1 MRRYLFL
8 PFVVAAAIAIALI
21 TRVPPS
27 HDGGTGY
34 SVQSAQATLRAIAS
48 EPRPVGSPGHEK
60 TRNWL
65 VSRFASMGLEVS
77 THTGVGVRQANFD
90 RRRNGSVNVAPY
102 ENIIAVLPGR
112 NRADKAVALMAHYD
126 SAPWANGAADDGA
139 GVAALVE
146 TARIMSMGPKPTRDV
161 IFIATDAEEL
171 GLIGAQEFFDR
182 HILAQRIGAVV
193 NVEARGSR
201 GRAIMFQTSPGNAGL
216 IETWASNAIS
226 PTGNSLAN
234 DIYKILPN
242 DTDLSVPLAKGVTG
256 INAAFIDR
264 LLDYH
269 MPTDN
274 IENLD
279 VGALRHLGNFALTTT
294 RALAYADALPAQG
307 ADSAYFDF
315 FGLFVVR
322 YPMWMGWVLVAI
334 GVGFLHTAQVQ
345 RLGVGWRQAL
355 YGTVGTL
362 ALTIGVGAISH
373 FVASCAYGAGM
384 IPLRERINEMGA
396 VLWIYVAFAAGSI
409 LVVKPRAA
417 MWTGS
422 VILMLLCALAAQIWM
437 PGASWLFDWGGLI
450 GAILLNLAARSGWQS
465 SAVQLASAIIGGLW
479 GALLLIGVIVT
490 YVSVAPM
497 TPAPVAL
504 IIPFAITL
512 IGPVIMAFGNLDAS
526 RRIGAG
532 LVVLSLSGGIWFAFD
547 GSFSERKPKPGDL
560 FYYSDRQGGRNF
572 WATSSTARELP
583 DGNVVSISPKG
594 FESLKWK
601 AVTAPSAAMS
611 PPDISMVEQG
621 DQVTINLE
629 SKLAPRLMNFIIR
642 PVADLDNIRVND
654 RNVRLPAGQ
663 ATRIGWRAETPNA
676 KLSLQF
682 QRKHAGHL
690 HIDYLYAV
698 ETMPPGSPAPGG
710 PNTDWAQFNGTRVMS
725 DSLVLRYGDDI
736 LGP

>member
-8 PFVVAAAIAIALI
+8 PFVVAVAIAIALI

-34 SVQSAQATLRAIAS
+34 SLKSAQATLHAIAS
-48 EPRPVGSPGHEK
+48 EPRPVGSPGHVK
-60 TRNWL
+60 TRDWL
-65 VSRFASMGLEVS
+65 VSRFESMELEVS
-77 THTGVGVRQANFD
+77 TQAGVGVRQANFD

-112 NRADKAVALMAHYD
+112 HRADKAVALMAHYD

-139 GVAALVE
+139 GVAALIE
-146 TARIMSMGPKPTRDV
+146 TARVLSMGPKPMRDV

-182 HILAQRIGAVV
+182 HILAKKIGAVV

-201 GRAIMFQTSPGNAGL
+201 GRAIMFQTSRGNAGL
-216 IETWASNAIS
+216 IGTWASHAIS

-234 DIYKILPN
+234 DVYKILPN
-242 DTDLSVPLAKGVTG
+242 DTDLSVPLAKGVIG

-274 IENLD
+274 IDNLD

-294 RALAYADALPAQG
+294 RALANTETLPAQG

-315 FGLFVVR
+315 FGLFVIR
-322 YPMWMGWVLVAI
+322 YPMWMGWVLVAF
-334 GVGFLHTAQVQ
+334 GFGLLHTAQVQ
-345 RLGVGWRQAL
+345 RLGVGWRKAL
-355 YGTVGTL
+355 YGTAAVL

-373 FVASCAYGAGM
+373 LVASFAYGNGM
-384 IPLRERINEMGA
+384 ISLRERINEMGA

-465 SAVQLASAIIGGLW
+465 SAVQLASAITGGLW
-479 GALLLIGVIVT
+479 GSLLLIGVIVT

-504 IIPFAITL
+504 VIPFAITL

-532 LVVLSLSGGIWFAFD
+532 LVVLSLSGAIWFAFD

-560 FYYSDRQGGRNF
+560 FYYSDRESGKNF
-572 WATSSTARELP
+572 WATSSTTHELP
-583 DGNVVSISPKG
+583 GGKGSQLSPKG
-594 FESLKWK
+594 FENLKWK
-601 AVTAPSAAMS
+601 VVGAPAAA
-611 PPDISMVEQG
+611 
-621 DQVTINLE
+621 
-629 SKLAPRLMNFIIR
+629 LAPPEIQLSERDGQVFVSMKSKAAPRMMNFIVKPSTALKSTMVNNR
-642 PVADLDNIRVND
+642 RVH
-654 RNVRLPAGQ
+654 LPMGKP
-663 ATRIGWRAETPNA
+663 TRIGWRAETPNA
-676 KLSLQF
+676 ELLLQF
-682 QRKHAGHL
+682 ESENGGSL
-690 HIDYLYAV
+690 SIDYLYAV
-698 ETMPPGSPAPGG
+698 ETMPPGSPEPGG
-710 PNTDWAQFNGTRVMS
+710 PNTDWAQFNGTRVLS
-725 DSLVLRYGDDI
+725 DSIELKFNN
-736 LGP
+736 